1 MPKVAIIGNTTWGN
15 TLATLLSDKEALVK
29 LWTRSEAETEEL
41 NKGTHSYSPT
51 HDIKEALD
59 GADLVIWA
67 VPSQKLRQNVVLA
80 THYLTK
86 PVLLV
91 SAAKGLEV
99 DSGKR
104 MSQVIA
110 EEIPTTLRGGI
121 CVLSG
126 PNLANEI
133 ARGLPAASVIASRD
147 IAVAE
152 RARGLIESHNFV
164 LSTSDDIIGV
174 DLGGAFK
181 NIVALGAGMMDGLDL
196 GDNAKAA
203 FITWNWTELVSLG
216 SALGAK
222 VSTFYGLAGL
232 GDLIAT
238 CASDLSRNHYVGYE
252 IARGRSLSELH
263 ASMSQIAEGV
273 YTTMAAHRL
282 AQEIKIELP
291 ITNILYSI
299 LFRDLSVKEAKTA
312 LRRLAE
318 NHYQPSPHAPNGL
331 PAR

>member
-1 MPKVAIIGNTTWGN
+1 MPKVAIIGNTTWGS
-15 TLATLLSDKEALVK
+15 TLATLLSNKEAPVK
-29 LWTRSEAETEEL
+29 LWTRSEIETEEL
-41 NKGTHSYSPT
+41 NKGTHNYSPT
-51 HDIKEALD
+51 HNITEALD
-59 GADLVIWA
+59 GANLVIWA

-80 THYLTK
+80 MPYLTK
-86 PVLLV
+86 SVLLV
-91 SAAKGLEV
+91 SASKGLEA

-110 EEIPTTLRGGI
+110 EEVPPSLRGDI

-133 ARGLPAASVIASRD
+133 ARGLPAASIIASQD

-152 RARGLIESHNFV
+152 RARELIESDNFI
-164 LSTSDDIIGV
+164 LSTSDDVIGV
-174 DLGGAFK
+174 DLGGALK

-203 FITWNWTELVSLG
+203 FITWGWTELVSLG
-216 SALGAK
+216 AALGAK
-222 VSTFYGLAGL
+222 VNTFYGLAGL

-252 IARGRSLSELH
+252 LAQGRSLSEIR

-282 AQEIKIELP
+282 AQEIEIELP
-291 ITNILYSI
+291 ITDILYNIL
-299 LFRDLSVKEAKTA
+299 FNDLSAKKIRTA
-312 LRRLAE
+312 LRGLAE
-318 NHYQPSPHAPNGL
+318 NH
-331 PAR
+331 